1 MEEFAQIIMKKTFNE
16 FGILLGCAAN
26 AVPKVETIKK
36 YADIL
41 EKLGYN
47 SLYLETADTY
57 KIEGEPYFGYM
68 RGGYTEEEIHDLD
81 LYCRERGI
89 ELVPAIQT
97 LAHLHFL
104 KHYER
109 YQAIIDTNDVLLVGE
124 EQTYELIDKMFS
136 SISKMYSSRRINIG
150 MDEAYLLGSGKY
162 LHKNGY
168 KDRIALTLEHLEKV
182 IEIAKKYGFK
192 CEMWSDMFFHAI
204 SKGNVYETGE
214 NSVPKEWK
222 DLVPKDLTL
231 VYWEYFVRSEE
242 DCGKMI
248 DMHRQLSDNIKF
260 AGTFFRWYG
269 VAPLNA
275 FSNKVM
281 KRALKGCKNR
291 QVKDVIFALWA
302 DYSGGASIFSVLP
315 AAYAMS
321 KYAELG
327 CDDSADIYSGF
338 KDLLGID
345 YKDFALMDSLNYPYT
360 DFETKEVSDF
370 RLNNKS
376 YFYLFNDIF
385 YGTFDSLLSDGIG
398 KAYETVRDELKKIDG
413 KEWQYLF
420 DTLITLADV
429 LTIKAELGKRIRS
442 AYKEGNMEAL
452 RSISQE
458 DIPSLLE
465 KLERHISAF
474 ECQWLKENKAFGLE
488 VQNLRF
494 GALKER
500 IAYANRLI
508 GALLDGRIDKIE
520 ELEVH
525 QEPLGYA
532 TTQTEDSYSTNRY
545 VHVVSHGF
553 I

>member
-1 MEEFAQIIMKKTFNE
+1 MMIMDKSFNE

-26 AVPKVETIKK
+26 AVPKIETLKK

-41 EKLGYN
+41 QKLGYN

-57 KIEGEPYFGYM
+57 QIEGEPYFGYM
-68 RGGYTEEEIHDLD
+68 RGGYTGEEIRDLD
-81 LYCRERGI
+81 AYCRERGI

-104 KHYER
+104 KNFER
-109 YQAIIDTNDVLLVGE
+109 YQPIIDVNDILLVGE
-124 EQTYELIDKMFS
+124 EQTYDFIDKMFAA
-136 SISKMYSSRRINIG
+136 ISKAYSSRRINIG

-168 KDRIALTLEHLEKV
+168 KDRIALMLEHLEKV
-182 IEIAKKYGFK
+182 LAIAKKYGFH

-214 NSVPKEWK
+214 NSVPEEWK
-222 DLVPKDLTL
+222 RLVPKDLTL
-231 VYWEYFVRSEE
+231 VYWEYFVRSEDE
-242 DCGKMI
+242 CGRMI
-248 DMHRQLSDNIKF
+248 DMHRQLSDNIKY

-269 VAPLNA
+269 VAPFNA

-291 QVKDVIFALWA
+291 GIKDVIFALWA

-315 AAYAMS
+315 ATYAMS
-321 KYAELG
+321 RYAQSG

-338 KDLLGID
+338 KDLFGVE

-360 DFETKEVSDF
+360 DFASKEVSDF

-376 YFYLFNDIF
+376 YFYLYNDIF
-385 YGTFDSLLSDGIG
+385 YGTFDSLLSDGIS
-398 KAYETVRDELKKIDG
+398 KAYQTVRDELKKIDG

-420 DTLITLADV
+420 NTLITLADV
-429 LTIKAELGKRIRS
+429 LSVKAELGKRIRA
-442 AYKEGNMEAL
+442 AYKNGEKAAL
-452 RSISQE
+452 KMIGEQ
-458 DIPSLLE
+458 DIPSLLQ
-465 KLERHISAF
+465 KLEKHIAAF
-474 ECQWLKENKAFGLE
+474 EYQWLKENKAFGLE

-500 IAYANRLI
+500 ICYAKRRINAYV
-508 GALLDGRIDKIE
+508 DGDIQRIE
-520 ELEVH
+520 ELEGEV
-525 QEPLGYA
+525 EPFGYS
-532 TTQTEDSYSTNRY
+532 TTQNEDSYSINRY
-545 VHVVSHGF
+545 TNVVSHGF